1 MLETCSSIGITLEV
15 NGPECSQQWDGVLWG
30 EGRAV
35 FQWQRISLFPS
46 FEGNWE
52 GFGWAVQQLYAPRRR
67 GCDVMYLEYGD
78 AGALHASLQS
88 AAHQAATAK
97 RGCLIRICPHRMEK
111 PNPLP
116 HAQCKG
122 KCEHL

>member
-1 MLETCSSIGITLEV
+1 MALSAVSSGM
-15 NGPECSQQWDGVLWG
+15 GCFGVKAGLYSSG
-30 EGRAV
+30 KG
-35 FQWQRISLFPS
+35 FFPS

-122 KCEHL
+122 KCERL